1 MLVCLNISLNKKQR
15 RDALMRFIATY
26 REKMYINKKI
36 LDMADKIDI
45 EIIAAACINY
55 TSSLMIL

>member
-15 RDALMRFIATY
+15 RDALMRFFATY
-26 REKMYINKKI
+26 REKMNINKKI

-45 EIIAAACINY
+45 EIIAAACKLY
-55 TSSLMIL
+55 F